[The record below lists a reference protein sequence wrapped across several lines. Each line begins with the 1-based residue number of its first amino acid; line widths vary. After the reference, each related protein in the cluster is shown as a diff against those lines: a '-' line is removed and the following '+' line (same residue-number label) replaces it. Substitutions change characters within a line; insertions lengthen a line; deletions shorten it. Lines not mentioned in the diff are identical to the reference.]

1 MALYLALVNEGI
13 RTLVPAALA
22 LLTIGLLQGSIAWGQ
37 VIEGRALGVWYLGE
51 ITEGALGFADIGS
64 PRALGLGFNPN
75 PVGLFLAV
83 ASAAAY
89 GLFLLTRGDWR
100 VRTLT
105 VVPFI
110 VT

>member
-51 ITEGALGFADIGS
+51 ITEGALGFTAIGS

-83 ASAAAY
+83 ASAAA
-89 GLFLLTRGDWR
+89 
-100 VRTLT
+100 
-105 VVPFI
+105 
-110 VT
+110 